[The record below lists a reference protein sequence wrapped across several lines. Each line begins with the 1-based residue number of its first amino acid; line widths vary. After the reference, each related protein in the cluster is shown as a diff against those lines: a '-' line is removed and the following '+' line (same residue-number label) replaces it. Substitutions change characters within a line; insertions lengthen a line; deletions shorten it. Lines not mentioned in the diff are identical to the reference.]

1 MFKKSLGY
9 DKILNRNYFI
19 KEVNN
24 YDLNNDKIKHKL
36 NHTLHVVD
44 KQLINNINSVMIYCI
59 KIKNSLSL

>member
-36 NHTLHVVD
+36 NYTLHVVD
-44 KQLINNINSVMIYCI
+44 KQLINNINSVMII
-59 KIKNSLSL
+59 V